1 MLAKLRISNE
11 KEWLKGEY
19 DSKHTYE
26 DQFTEAY
33 KDLKETL
40 KEHKIPLSIFSSC
53 SSGSQCQFLFNGFD
67 SKTNTYFFE
76 FIGTIG

>member
-1 MLAKLRISNE
+1 MLVKLRISNE
-11 KEWLKGEY
+11 KEWVKGEH

-33 KDLKETL
+33 EELKETL
-40 KEHKIPLSIFSSC
+40 KEDKIPVSIFSSY
-53 SSGSQCQFLFNGFD
+53 SVSSQCQFVFNGFD